1 MTLQQ
6 LQSVAEVARAGSIS
20 EAARRLFLSQSR
32 LSESVRALEEE
43 LGVQI
48 FERSNRGIVT
58 TPRGRS
64 FWPVPARC
72 WRAAGSFRKNIRRDR
87 IGGIG
92 KADGRTWP
100 EWLDISR
107 RMPYTPINIY
117 SYYGSREKGE

>member
-43 LGVQI
+43 LGVRL

-58 TPRGRS
+58 TPEGEEFLACAR
-64 FWPVPARC
+64 PVLEGCRIIQEKYQK
-72 WRAAGSFRKNIRRDR
+72 GKNP
-87 IGGIG
+87 G
-92 KADGRTWP
+92 
-100 EWLDISR
+100 
-107 RMPYTPINIY
+107 
-117 SYYGSREKGE
+117 